1 MLARLANFAFEL
13 RVLARNH
20 ASVTELLYRYLQECG
35 ARSCSVY
42 VTFLLGST
50 GAGLWKLDFVHAQFS
65 G

>member
-20 ASVTELLYRYLQECG
+20 AGIIELLFRCLQECG
-35 ARSCSVY
+35 APSCGVY

-50 GAGLWKLDFVHAQFS
+50 AAVLWEPDFVHVQFS